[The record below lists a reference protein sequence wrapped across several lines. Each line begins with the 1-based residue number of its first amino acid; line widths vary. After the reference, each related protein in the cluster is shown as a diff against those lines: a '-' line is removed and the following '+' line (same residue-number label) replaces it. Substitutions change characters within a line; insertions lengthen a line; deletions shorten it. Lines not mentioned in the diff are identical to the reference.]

1 MTLNSAFDPI
11 AVVVDWLDACR
22 ARCLD
27 GLLNLYDAGASLQ
40 CACDGP
46 YIYQGREDLAR
57 YWSPRLEKAVPHAFS
72 LTDLLPDDTDGK
84 PGVVLDYVGYDGKPV
99 RIRFRFTKTGKIS
112 QTVCGPLRLYSKAA

>member
-11 AVVVDWLDACR
+11 AVVVDWLDSCR

-27 GLLNLYDAGASLQ
+27 GLLNLYDARASLQ

-57 YWSPRLEKAVPHAFS
+57 YWSPRLEKAVPHAFGLIELS
-72 LTDLLPDDTDGK
+72 IDNSDERPD
-84 PGVVLDYVGYDGKPV
+84 VVLDYVGFDGKPV
-99 RIRFRFTKTGKIS
+99 RIHFRFTTAGKIV
-112 QTVCGPLRLYSKAA
+112 QTVCAPLQHGSKAA